1 MTFRDYL
8 KARNPELYP
17 EAPATIPADPVM
29 GASPAGGIPPGIVQV
44 VNSVESFMPVVE
56 KITGLTR
63 RDISLAV
70 LRGGLKGGNLDSILS
85 TLMGKQEK
93 EVKFVRYVKTL
104 AIWVPVAVFL
114 FGLAVVGIIL
124 FAKFLIV
131 VLGVFG

>member
-1 MTFRDYL
+1 MSIFNRYSQQVQPPVES
-8 KARNPELYP
+8 AA
-17 EAPATIPADPVM
+17 APGVEMPQGMA
-29 GASPAGGIPPGIVQV
+29 QV
-44 VNSVESFMPVVE
+44 VNSVESFMPAVE

-63 RDISLAV
+63 RDISLA
-70 LRGGLKGGNLDSILS
+70 LLKGGLKGGSLDSILN
-85 TLMGKQEK
+85 TLMGKRET